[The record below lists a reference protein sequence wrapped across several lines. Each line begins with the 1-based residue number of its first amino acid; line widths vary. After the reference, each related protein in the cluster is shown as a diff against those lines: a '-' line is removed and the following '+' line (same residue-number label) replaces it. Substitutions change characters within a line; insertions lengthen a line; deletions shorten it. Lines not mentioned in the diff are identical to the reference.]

1 MQENPPE
8 RRRARLYKR
17 IELVLESLLW
27 RFRLIAIVPV
37 VMSLAS
43 TLLTFAVGTRDII
56 KSIKFFL
63 HAPESEKSANI
74 ALASVVSGI
83 DFYLIGVALLI
94 FGYGLYELLISSCL
108 LHLCVSA
115 FPQRFVYCAQDQAPS
130 LARIYTLKALP
141 LIGPH
146 DAKF

>member
-17 IELVLESLLW
+17 IELVLETLLW

-56 KSIKFFL
+56 KSIKFFI

-83 DFYLIGVALLI
+83 DFYL
-94 FGYGLYELLISSCL
+94 
-108 LHLCVSA
+108 
-115 FPQRFVYCAQDQAPS
+115 
-130 LARIYTLKALP
+130 ARITFTAVAGIAAAGTRAAQKEGQNTQSTTCCRAARSDRWCRP
-141 LIGPH
+141 IRWRSPARRRG
-146 DAKF
+146 

>member
-17 IELVLESLLW
+17 IELVLETLLW

-56 KSIKFFL
+56 KSI
-63 HAPESEKSANI
+63 
-74 ALASVVSGI
+74 
-83 DFYLIGVALLI
+83 
-94 FGYGLYELLISSCL
+94 
-108 LHLCVSA
+108 
-115 FPQRFVYCAQDQAPS
+115 
-130 LARIYTLKALP
+130 
-141 LIGPH
+141 
-146 DAKF
+146 